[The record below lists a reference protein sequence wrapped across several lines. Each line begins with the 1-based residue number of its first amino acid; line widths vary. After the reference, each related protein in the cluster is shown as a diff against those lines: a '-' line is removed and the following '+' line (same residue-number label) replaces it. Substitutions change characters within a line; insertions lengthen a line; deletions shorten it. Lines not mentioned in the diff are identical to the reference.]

1 MTHEGPDATAPELEK
16 GLEAPGPAEA
26 LEDLAL
32 QDDYALNP
40 EYVERVIDAADRGD
54 EEHLRELVEALHPAD
69 VADLM
74 GFLSPAY
81 RESLVPLLDPAA
93 LAEILPEL
101 EDNIR
106 EDVLEAAPTDSLV
119 SALGDMDSDDAADV
133 VDDLEEDK
141 RDAVLAAMSD
151 ADRTAIEASLGYKDE
166 TAGRLMQREVIAAPQ
181 FWTVGQTLE
190 HLRGAQD
197 LPELFFDVYVVDP
210 AFRPI
215 GAAPVSRLVTARPE
229 LPMTQVMEPVTEL
242 PELFFDV
249 YVVDPAYKP
258 VGAAPVSH
266 LLRAQRNVPLAQIME
281 AITEIPV
288 GMDQEEVAYI
298 FNKYHL
304 ISAPVI
310 EPGGRLVGQITVD
323 DIVGVIQEETEEDIL
338 ALAGVSDAG
347 RDAGVFGIVR
357 SRLPW
362 LLVNLITEA
371 IAVTV
376 IGAFQEEIAKLIA
389 LAILMPIVSSLGG
402 NAGTQALTVA
412 VRAIAS
418 KELNAHNAARIVA
431 RELGVGLFNG
441 GAMGLML
448 GVGTYLWWHDLRLS
462 ICVGLAVIANMFVA
476 ALGGIVAPIVL
487 DRLGRDPAVSSSV
500 VVTFMT
506 DFFGFLALLGI
517 ASLILL

>member
-1 MTHEGPDATAPELEK
+1 MSRETDDLELLDPRRTPETE
-16 GLEAPGPAEA
+16 ED

-32 QDDYALNP
+32 GEDYALNP
-40 EYVERVIDAADRGD
+40 EYVPMVVDALDRGD
-54 EEHLRELVEALHPAD
+54 AERLRELLAALHPAD

-74 GFLSPAY
+74 GFLSADDRQELLPH
-81 RESLVPLLDPAA
+81 LDPET
-93 LAEILPEL
+93 LAEILSEL
-101 EDNIR
+101 DTEIR
-106 EDVLEAAPTDSLV
+106 EDILEHLPSATLAK
-119 SALGDMDSDDAADV
+119 ALGEMDSDDAADV
-133 VDDLEEDK
+133 VDDLDAGK
-141 RDAVLAAMSD
+141 RAQVLAALPD
-151 ADRTAIEASLGYKDE
+151 VERAAIETSLAYEDE
-166 TAGRLMQREVIAAPQ
+166 TAGRLMQREVVAAPQ
-181 FWTVGQTLE
+181 FWNVGQTID
-190 HLRGAQD
+190 HLRRESD
-197 LPELFFDVYVVDP
+197 
-210 AFRPI
+210 
-215 GAAPVSRLVTARPE
+215 
-229 LPMTQVMEPVTEL
+229 EL

-266 LLRAQRNVPLAQIME
+266 LLRARRETPLAQIME
-281 AITEIPV
+281 AVTEIPV
-288 GMDQEEVAYI
+288 DMDQEEVAYI

-347 RDAGVFGIVR
+347 RDAGVFGIVK

-362 LLVNLITEA
+362 LLINLVTEA

-376 IGAFQEEIAKLIA
+376 IAPFQPMIAKIVA
-389 LAILMPIVSSLGG
+389 LVMLLPIVSSLGG

-418 KELNAHNAARIVA
+418 RELNAANAMRIIL
-431 RELGVGLFNG
+431 RELSVGLLNG
-441 GAMGLML
+441 AAVGLML
-448 GVGTYLWWHDLRLS
+448 GTGLYLWQHDLKLS
-462 ICVGLAVIANMFVA
+462 LVVFLAIIANLFVA
-476 ALGGIVAPIVL
+476 ALGGILSPIIL

-517 ASLILL
+517 AALILL